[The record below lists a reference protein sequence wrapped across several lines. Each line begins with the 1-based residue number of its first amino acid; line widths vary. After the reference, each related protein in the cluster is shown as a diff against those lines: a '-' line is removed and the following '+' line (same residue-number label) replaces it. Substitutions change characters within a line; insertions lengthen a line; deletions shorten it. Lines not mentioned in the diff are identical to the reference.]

1 MRSNSFDA
9 QIVRPRVHAPKFS
22 VAVLDDAE
30 VTLTFEHPTLLIMTP
45 TAARDI
51 NLPDDDDENY
61 YGHLFIIQNGA
72 AATHAITLKNEA
84 DGTVGTLDA
93 TQTAIVFLDPTGVW
107 RCLVAS
113 ST

>member
-1 MRSNSFDA
+1 MRSNVDGANVMRS
-9 QIVRPRVHAPKFS
+9 RLHANKFTTGI
-22 VAVLDDAE
+22 LDDAE
-30 VTLTFEHPTLLIMTP
+30 VTLTFEHPTVLVMTP

-51 NLPDDDDENY
+51 NLPDDDDPVY
-61 YGHLFIIQNGA
+61 YGQFFIIQNAA

-93 TQTAIVFLDPTGVW
+93 TQTALVFLDPNGVW
-107 RCLVAS
+107 RALVAS